1 MAKKDKP
8 QRDTVKFITPR
19 GIWSYPKLHKPDTR
33 YKPEGVYEVK
43 NIIDPKG
50 VFLINNGK
58 DKASLDEV
66 YELLDG
72 LLARTLKKERARLTE
87 ITQGADKK
95 KAKKAQA
102 ALDSLSKRDARFGA
116 YEDDDG
122 NETDKL
128 VVKASMK
135 ASGEKAD
142 GTKWTRKPDI
152 FDAGGNALK
161 KVPAI
166 FGGTEGKVAVEAA
179 GYYVPPKE
187 GNPAIVGV
195 AYYLDGVQILKLV
208 KGGERSASS
217 YGFGKEEGYEDD
229 GGPAD
234 DDSDDSDDDDDSDS
248 KPSKGAGASDDDEDF

>member
-1 MAKKDKP
+1 MAKKDRP
-8 QRDTVKFITPR
+8 QRDTVKFTTPR
-19 GIWSYPKLHKPDTR
+19 GVWAYPKLHKPDTR

-50 VFLINNGK
+50 KFLINNGK
-58 DKASLDEV
+58 DTATLEEI

-72 LLARTLKKERARLTE
+72 LLERTMKKERARLSE
-87 ITQGADKK
+87 IAKGSDKK
-95 KAKKAQA
+95 KAKKAQS
-102 ALDSLSKRDARFGA
+102 ALDGLTKRDAVFKA
-116 YEDDDG
+116 HEDDDG

-128 VVKASMK
+128 EIKATMK

-142 GTKWTRKPDI
+142 GTVWTRKPDI
-152 FDAGGNALK
+152 FDAGGNPLK

-187 GNPAIVGV
+187 GNAAVVGV
-195 AYYLDGVQILKLV
+195 AFYLDGVQILKLV

-234 DDSDDSDDDDDSDS
+234 DDEDEDEDESDS
-248 KPSKGAGASDDDEDF
+248 KSKAGAGGAADDDEDF